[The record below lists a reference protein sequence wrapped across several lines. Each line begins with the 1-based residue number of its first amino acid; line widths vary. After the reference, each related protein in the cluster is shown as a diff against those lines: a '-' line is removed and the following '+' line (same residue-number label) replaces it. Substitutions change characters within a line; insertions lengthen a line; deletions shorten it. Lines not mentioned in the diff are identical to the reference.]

1 MDLSHSE
8 GPGPA
13 EDLTWPEMLPALE
26 TGMCPWLSVDSPG
39 GAQQSRLPT
48 GMWVTVLLTY
58 RSLLCG
64 KACSKMQSGDG
75 LKTHSCVSLR
85 RKALGFF
92 AKVEPMLYDFY
103 EQQLREV
110 SKIFACSEPVGKAEE

>member
-1 MDLSHSE
+1 MARHV
-8 GPGPA
+8 P
-13 EDLTWPEMLPALE
+13 
-26 TGMCPWLSVDSPG
+26 
-39 GAQQSRLPT
+39 R
-48 GMWVTVLLTY
+48 
-58 RSLLCG
+58 
-64 KACSKMQSGDG
+64 CSQGDG

-110 SKIFACSEPVGKAEE
+110 SKIFACSEPAGKAEE